1 MTTTNPEEV
10 LFRLARNRFLAHQFL
25 FRHRHPAPTPDFH
38 REIIDLWHG
47 PIPRVLVMAFRN
59 AGKSSLAE
67 EAFIIGASFKLF
79 QNAIIVGATE
89 KRACERLRAI
99 KHEIEQN
106 DLLLDIFGYQVG
118 QVWNEAEII
127 LRNGVR
133 IIAVGRGQ
141 SLRGTKHLHYRPDFA
156 FLDDIEDKEHIVTPE
171 ARDQTEHWLIEELL
185 PALDKNARVRMNA
198 TPLDRDSLPMRIKKL
213 DAWQSRTYPIE
224 YVDDKGQHKATWE
237 SLYPLSWINDLRHLY
252 EQSGDLPGFAR
263 EYLCVAE
270 DPRAKVF
277 TSSILRVVP
286 KTRTWEPVYAMYDP
300 ARTTKET
307 SSTTG
312 WVVFSWVGSR
322 LIVWDAGAELWK
334 PDEIIGHL
342 FSVAVEYG
350 PVEIGIEQDGLHE
363 FIMQP
368 LRAEQIRRNLF
379 VPIRP
384 MKAPQ
389 GKIQFI
395 GQLQPYFVAGECTF
409 AKPLPELERQLLSFP
424 TGKID
429 APNALAYAPA
439 LRGGV
444 PVYDDFASSHV
455 FEKLNARSNTPLW
468 LCLNAGLGVVTGVV
482 TQFVQG
488 AVHVLADYVSE
499 GEPGAVLAAVVSQ
512 AKLDFGETRLVA
524 GPAHFGNFD
533 RLGLRG
539 AVARLPAELR
549 QGGESAVGRGEIR
562 ELFRRQVRGETAFR
576 IAHAAKWT
584 LNGLSAGYTRE
595 IDKHGR
601 VKEEARDNAYR
612 ILIEGLEAWTALL
625 RFGNM
630 AESPPNM
637 RTTDGGQR
645 YVSALPTRTPVNPA
659 KDDFLRPDA
668 VSDLSAFTAR
678 RQ

>member
-1 MTTTNPEEV
+1 MTPRDETI
-10 LFRLARNRFLAHQFL
+10 LKLGRDRYLAHQAL
-25 FRHRHPAPTPDFH
+25 FKHRHSDDSPPFH
-38 REIIDLWHG
+38 RELISLWHG
-47 PIPRVLVMAFRN
+47 PIPKILVMAFRE
-59 AGKSSLAE
+59 AGKSTIAE
-67 EAFIIGASFKLF
+67 ESFIIGALYRTFH
-79 QNAIIVGATE
+79 NALIVGSTE
-89 KRACERLRAI
+89 HRAVERLRAV
-99 KHEIEQN
+99 KHELETN
-106 DLLLDIFGYQVG
+106 DAIISIFGWMPG
-118 QVWNEAEII
+118 STWNEAEIV
-127 LRNGVR
+127 LTNGVR

-156 FLDDIEDKEHIVTPE
+156 FFDDIEEKENVATPE
-171 ARDQTEHWLIEELL
+171 ARDETQSWFLNDVI
-185 PALDKNARVRMNA
+185 PALDKNARIRMNA
-198 TPLDRDSLPMRIKKL
+198 TPLDRDSLPMRIKKWP
-213 DAWQSRTYPIE
+213 AWETRVYPIE
-224 YVDDKGQHKATWE
+224 YVAPDGTRQATWP
-237 SLYPLSWINDLRHLY
+237 SRYPLSWIDERKRQD
-252 EQSGDLPGFAR
+252 EQTGNLDGYMR
-263 EYLCVAE
+263 EYMCQAE

-429 APNALAYAPA
+429 APNALAYAPT

-645 YVSALPTRTPVNPA
+645 YVSALPTRAPVNPA

-678 RQ
+678 RTY